1 MDKEVN
7 NMTFDEKILAYEQSD
22 KDRILTDIAQT
33 IIEAYNGSYKP
44 HIIQN
49 LENITTKHTT
59 EGYSLLKT
67 EQEHLSEPKT
77 WVLTT
82 DENISDFIEHS
93 FLVLGKT
100 SVKWKDV
107 IVSKAVSHALENKYY
122 EASVFDFD
130 KLNAFPIIDCGD
142 NDFAVY
148 LRNDDCFAKINIVDG
163 TIFKKRKDLAELI
176 GGINE

>member
-1 MDKEVN
+1 
-7 NMTFDEKILAYEQSD
+7 MTFDEKILSYDMTEHD
-22 KDRILTDIAQT
+22 KLLAKIADT

-49 LENITTKHTT
+49 LSNVATKHTPN
-59 EGYSLLKT
+59 GYSLLRT

-77 WVLTT
+77 LVLTT
-82 DENISDFIEHS
+82 DENISDFVEHS

-107 IVSKAVSHALENKYY
+107 VVSKAVSHALGSKYY
-122 EASVFDFD
+122 ESSVYDFD
-130 KLNAFPIIDCGD
+130 KLNAFPIVDCGD

-148 LRNDDCFAKINIVDG
+148 FRDEDCFAKVNIVDG

-176 GGINE
+176 GEING

>member
-1 MDKEVN
+1 
-7 NMTFDEKILAYEQSD
+7 MTFDEKILAYEQSD
-22 KDRILTDIAQT
+22 KDRILADIAQT

-77 WVLTT
+77 WILTT
-82 DENISDFIEHS
+82 DESIPDYICHA

-100 SVKWKDV
+100 SVKWEDV
-107 IVSKAVSHALENKYY
+107 CKSSAVTHALEKYY
-122 EASVFDFD
+122 ESGVYDFD
-130 KLNAFPIIDCGD
+130 KINAPTII
-142 NDFAVY
+142 
-148 LRNDDCFAKINIVDG
+148 K
-163 TIFKKRKDLAELI
+163 AES
-176 GGINE
+176 EE